1 IRDNTLLSI
10 ERGRLAQNTTDRAA
24 SGEDGRT
31 DCVRQM
37 ASKSFIRS
45 STSEVRMRVKDRLNE
60 ISKLLDSRDS
70 ITLIELARMWQVDIA
85 YVRRIIKLLDER
97 YEVDND
103 VIRKKRS
110 R

>member
-1 IRDNTLLSI
+1 
-10 ERGRLAQNTTDRAA
+10 
-24 SGEDGRT
+24 
-31 DCVRQM
+31 
-37 ASKSFIRS
+37 
-45 STSEVRMRVKDRLNE
+45 MRVKDRLNE
-60 ISKLLDSRDS
+60 ISNLLDSRDS

-97 YEVDND
+97 YEVVND